1 MEETQKVESRIL
13 TPIDE
18 LVVISL
24 EGLGIVSFPL
34 EMCHS
39 HAFGLVSAFAMKG
52 DFLKG
57 TPIDK

>member
-1 MEETQKVESRIL
+1 MEETQKVESRML

-24 EGLGIVSFPL
+24 EVVSFPL

-39 HAFGLVSAFAMKG
+39 HAFGPVSAVAMKG

>member
-1 MEETQKVESRIL
+1 MQKVESRML

-18 LVVISL
+18 LVVKLL

-39 HAFGLVSAFAMKG
+39 HAFGPVSAIAMKG